1 METNDFLK
9 DIDTTPVNWD
19 EIDTAKLE
27 NDCDQTPVDSEF
39 ENYLNDLPDDLNHI
53 LDVIELTENEIQ
65 KKCRLL
71 NEGIYNTMHKKI
83 YSLVKLDDDYVYNKV
98 IDSTIRYKNTRHFND
113 LYSLYKKLGSED
125 IRKFC
130 YTEIHSM
137 YCRQVQQLMLG
148 VRKQKNDQI
157 RNTRNEQI
165 FNLIDSGM
173 KYADIAAKFGLSEI
187 SIKKLA

>member
-9 DIDTTPVNWD
+9 DIDMTPVNWD
-19 EIDTAKLE
+19 EIDLAKLE
-27 NDCDQTPVDSEF
+27 NDCDRTPVDREF

-98 IDSTIRYKNTRHFND
+98 IDSTIHYKNTRHLND

-137 YCRQVQQLMLG
+137 YV
-148 VRKQKNDQI
+148 DQI
-157 RNTRNEQI
+157 RRNISKTNKKTKKYRNEQI